1 MNDKA
6 EDLAYGHWPEILQRA
21 GIGETFFN
29 PRRNGPC
36 PFCGGKDRYRWRDK
50 NGGAWLCRQ
59 CPESGGRWTSGF
71 TMLMKH
77 MGYARFHDAADHVRE
92 HFNGSASGGITRA
105 PTRAALNETSQV
117 DHERNMR
124 RMVAIWEASRAISL
138 DDPVD
143 QYLKR
148 RVPGLNF
155 TPQWVRYH
163 PALDYW
169 APPESPEDR
178 PVLIGRFPAMVAKAL
193 DPKGAFV
200 QIHKTYLTKDGFKAD
215 VPVVKKTE
223 RGVGVNGFAVA
234 MMPVLGDT
242 LGFAEGIESA
252 LAAAMVRHIPVWPCL
267 NGPSMAAF
275 DVPETLLEQINRIV
289 IFADHDELKTLSPAN
304 PSGVR
309 RLRSAG
315 SYYAEQLAMRARS
328 RGKRVLVMKA
338 NRVGCDMADFWEE
351 HQVET
356 MEA

>member
-21 GIGETFFN
+21 GIEQTFFD

-71 TMLMKH
+71 EMLMKH
-77 MGYARFHDAADHVRE
+77 MNYTRFRDAADHVRA
-92 HFNGSASGGITRA
+92 HFNGAAVNRGAPVRPAPKEASPIDR
-105 PTRAALNETSQV
+105 
-117 DHERNMR
+117 ERNVR
-124 RMVAIWEASRAISL
+124 RMTSIWNAARDISPG
-138 DDPVD
+138 DPVD
-143 QYLKR
+143 LYLKR
-148 RVPGLNF
+148 RVPGLDF
-155 TPQWVRYH
+155 MPQMVRYH

-169 APPESPEDR
+169 APPDGPQDR
-178 PVLIGRFPAMVAKAL
+178 PSLLGRFPAMVAKAL

-200 QIHKTYLTKDGFKAD
+200 QIHKTYLTKDGAKAP

-223 RGVGVNGFAVA
+223 RGMGVNGFAVP

-252 LAAAMVRHIPVWPCL
+252 LAGAMVRRIPVWPCL
-267 NGPSMAAF
+267 NGPSMAAS
-275 DVPETLLEQINRIV
+275 DIPEALLDQVERVV
-289 IFADHDELKTLSPAN
+289 IFADHDELKALTSAK
-304 PSGVR
+304 STGVR

-328 RGKRVLVMKA
+328 HGKRVLVVKA
-338 NRVGCDMADFWEE
+338 NRVGSDMADYWERRHAE
-351 HQVET
+351 TVE
-356 MEA
+356 A